1 VTRRFDIGPVL
12 VALGALVL
20 LVGLFLDWYGGVN
33 AWNSFEV
40 TDVLLALLGVAGLG
54 AAAGVLADTELVDR
68 RALPWIAGAAFVL
81 VAAEL
86 INPTP
91 GATDRPLGLGAW
103 LCFGAALAMV
113 VGTVLTFGRVSVA
126 VAVEG
131 RDRRRRLAAVD
142 HRPPPTETGAPVAPA
157 TRSTDPLLRSRS
169 EGEEAGGSLLR
180 PRTDEGEA
188 PGST

>member
-1 VTRRFDIGPVL
+1 VTRRFDIGPLL

-40 TDVLLALLGVAGLG
+40 TDVLLALLGVSGVI
-54 AAAGVLADTELVDR
+54 AAAGLLATDAELIDR
-68 RALPWIAGAAFVL
+68 RALPWIAGATFVL

-86 INPTP
+86 INPPP
-91 GATDRPLGLGAW
+91 GAGDQRLGLGAW
-103 LCFGAALAMV
+103 LSLAAALGLV
-113 VGTVLTFGRVSVA
+113 VGTVLTFGRVSLA

-142 HRPPPTETGAPVAPA
+142 HRPPPTETGAPVTPP
-157 TRSTDPLLRSRS
+157 TRPT
-169 EGEEAGGSLLR
+169 ESLLHPR
-180 PRTDEGEA
+180 PDEGEA
-188 PGST
+188 PRSP